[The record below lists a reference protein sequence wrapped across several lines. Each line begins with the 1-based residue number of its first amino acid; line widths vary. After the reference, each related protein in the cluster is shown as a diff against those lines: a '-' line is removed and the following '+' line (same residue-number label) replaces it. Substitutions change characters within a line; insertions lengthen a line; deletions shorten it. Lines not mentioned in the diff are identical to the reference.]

1 MVGTVAG
8 GFKAA
13 ATNKLRYGEDFYAK
27 LGSIGGQHSTNGGF
41 ASEKVGKDG
50 LTGRQRARIVG
61 AKAGRISKRGF
72 KFIREENGHRVYLAK
87 GTGKLVKY
95 EI

>member
-8 GFKAA
+8 GVKAA

-27 LGSIGGQHSTNGGF
+27 LGSKGGQNSTNGGF
-41 ASEKVGKDG
+41 ASEKVGRDG
-50 LTGRQRARIVG
+50 LTGRQRARIAG

-87 GTGKLVKY
+87 ATGKVVKY
-95 EI
+95 KI